1 MAIKFYVGTNCGLCE
16 DAKIQIEFFKES
28 YDHEIKIDTINI
40 EEDDTLLEKYM
51 LRIPV
56 VEYDGQV
63 LQEGNIDFIT
73 LTEAYN
79 QMK

>member
-1 MAIKFYVGTNCGLCE
+1 MAIKFYVGTSCDLCE

-28 YDHEIKIDTINI
+28 FNQEIKIDTINI

-73 LTEAYN
+73 LTETYN

>member
-1 MAIKFYVGTNCGLCE
+1 MN
-16 DAKIQIEFFKES
+16 FFKES

>member
-1 MAIKFYVGTNCGLCE
+1 MEIKFYVGTNCGLCE

-28 YDHEIKIDTINI
+28 FDHEIQIDTINI
-40 EEDDTLLEKYM
+40 EENHTLLEKYM

-56 VEYDGQV
+56 VEYNGHV
-63 LQEGNIDFIT
+63 LQEGNIDFVS